1 FDDKTFFLYGEDIDL
16 SFRIKEL
23 GYKILYYPKYSVLHL
38 KSVSGLKNKD
48 VRIKNKTKGYFY
60 DAMKSF
66 YKKHYENKY
75 PKFIK
80 YIVYYFIDL
89 KEKS

>member
-1 FDDKTFFLYGEDIDL
+1 MRK
-16 SFRIKEL
+16 
-23 GYKILYYPKYSVLHL
+23 
-38 KSVSGLKNKD
+38 
-48 VRIKNKTKGYFY
+48 
-60 DAMKSF
+60 F

-75 PKFIK
+75 PKFVK